1 MKTVSENQFSGKTY
15 VYTIA
20 SRQRLHEARLRA
32 EAHTEG
38 QGRRRRGAVEGS
50 PVVVVQGEFLCA
62 DCDSSRV
69 PDFEANRDPASRA
82 GSHELDK
89 CRLARN
95 HKMYRVIHL
104 P

>member
-1 MKTVSENQFSGKTY
+1 MKIVSENRFSGKTY

-20 SRQRLHEARLRA
+20 SRQRLHETRLRA

-38 QGRRRRGAVEGS
+38 QGRRRRRGAAVEGS

-62 DCDSSRV
+62 DCDPSRV
-69 PDFEANRDPASRA
+69 PDFEANRDSASRA

-95 HKMYRVIHL
+95 HKM
-104 P
+104 